1 MKTSQQEKTFD
12 VVIVGSGAGALTAA
26 LTAVHQ
32 GLEVVILEKTSYW
45 GGSSAYSGGGLWIP
59 NNFLMQQA
67 GALDS
72 EEEALEYM
80 NAVIGDVGP
89 ASSDVKRRFYVKYAP
104 EMVNWL
110 QSLGFRWVRAHLY
123 PDYYP
128 NVKGAKTGRVIEGD
142 VFDGKKLKHLAKS
155 LNKAPGMPDIALKSG
170 DAYLLPMV
178 TRSWKGF
185 STMMRIAGQTLRWK
199 LTGRQPLTL
208 GRSLCGQLMYLI
220 QQKRTTEVWL
230 NSSLKKLLVE
240 GDKVTGVE
248 VQLQGETVVVRANK
262 AVILA
267 AGGFPH
273 NKEMR
278 KKYHG
283 IDEEW
288 SSATPGN
295 TGDAILAAEAIGAA
309 TALMDDAW
317 WGASFIL
324 DGKINFSVTER
335 SMPGCILVDQDGY
348 RFANESTSYVDLGHE
363 ILRHHQKTGKA
374 IPCWLIMDGLY
385 RKRYLFGMMPP
396 GVTPKKYIR
405 NGEVIKADTL
415 EDLARQCKMPYKNLK
430 TTLKRFNSF
439 ALHGKDEDFGRGQD
453 IYDRYYSDDFV
464 RPNSNLAPIQNPP
477 FYAIRFYPGDL
488 GTKGGLLTDEF
499 ARVLKTDGSIIE
511 NLYATG
517 NTTASVM
524 GRTYPGPG
532 STLGPACTF
541 GYIAIKHLTNT
552 L

>member
-1 MKTSQQEKTFD
+1 MKNTQWDKTYD
-12 VVIVGSGAGALTAA
+12 VVVVGSGAGALTAA
-26 LTAVHQ
+26 LTAIHQ
-32 GLEVVILEKTSYW
+32 GLRVVILEKTAYW

-59 NNFLMQQA
+59 ANFLMKKA

-72 EEEALEYM
+72 PEEALEYM
-80 NAVIGDVGP
+80 NAVIGEVGP
-89 ASSDVKRRFYVKYAP
+89 ASTEEKRKIFLKFGP
-104 EMVNWL
+104 EMVDWL
-110 QSLGFRWVRAHLY
+110 TSLGFKWVRAHLY

-128 NVKGAKTGRVIEGD
+128 NVKGAKTGRVIEGA
-142 VFDGKKLKHLAKS
+142 VFDGKKLGPLAKS

-185 STMMRIAGQTLRWK
+185 STMMRILGQTLQWK
-199 LTGRQPLTL
+199 LTGKQPLTL

-220 QQKRTTEVWL
+220 QKKQPTEVWL
-230 NSSLKKLLVE
+230 NSPLKE
-240 GDKVTGVE
+240 IISDGDSVVG
-248 VQLQGETVVVRANK
+248 VVVERDGK
-262 AVILA
+262 ATKIKAEKAIILA

-283 IDEEW
+283 LDQEW

-295 TGDAILAAEAIGAA
+295 TGDAITAAESIGAA
-309 TALMDDAW
+309 TDLMDDAW

-335 SMPGCILVDQDGY
+335 SMPGCILVDQDGF
-348 RFANESTSYVDLGHE
+348 RFANESTSYVDLGHR
-363 ILRHHQKTGKA
+363 ILEHHRNTGKA

-396 GVTPKKYIR
+396 GLTPKKFIR
-405 NGEVIKADTL
+405 NGEIIKADSL
-415 EDLARQCKMPYKNLK
+415 ESLARQCNIPYDNLK
-430 TTLKRFNSF
+430 ATLVRFNSF

-453 IYDRYYSDDFV
+453 IYDRYYSDDFI
-464 RPNSNLAPIQNPP
+464 RPNSNLAPITTPP

-499 ARVLKTDGSIIE
+499 ARVLRKDGTAIK

-541 GYIAIKHLTNT
+541 GYIAVKHLTNT